1 MNKASVFVADKKT
14 PTPGELFYENLCNPK
29 VVRENLK
36 KAIEASW
43 AAGVPVL
50 QQDESG
56 RYELYP
62 NGKKIYIK
70 VN

>member
-1 MNKASVFVADKKT
+1 MAIGVI
-14 PTPGELFYENLCNPK
+14 
-29 VVRENLK
+29 ENLK

-62 NGKKIYIK
+62 NGKKKYIK